1 MRILF
6 RIIRSTSNNRTSD
19 RPHWLRYRKT
29 GIVCCIF
36 ILNLQKK
43 GLRNN
48 FPHTIIYGMYIEYL
62 PQFQFILKF
71 TILYKIVCVNI

>member
-6 RIIRSTSNNRTSD
+6 RKQRIIRSTSNNRTSD

-43 GLRNN
+43 RV
-48 FPHTIIYGMYIEYL
+48 T
-62 PQFQFILKF
+62 K
-71 TILYKIVCVNI
+71 